1 MRAIIVA
8 NWKMYPESAA
18 AAKKLLEAT
27 KKAIEPYKALSTI
40 VAPPAVFVREL
51 SKGRG
56 RIAFASQSAR
66 AEQNGAFTG
75 DVSLTQVKDARCTY
89 ALVGHAE
96 RRARGETNE
105 DTSAQLQT
113 ALALGLSPILC
124 IGERERSA
132 DGRHFAFVKEQLR
145 AAFAAVKAPSI
156 KKLMIAYEP
165 VWAIGAAKPMTP
177 RDMHEMSIF
186 VRKTMVELLG
196 PAAMEVRILYGGA
209 IDATTARPMLEDG
222 DVHGLLVGRASV
234 DAAAFKGLIT
244 AIGS

>member
-8 NWKMYPESAA
+8 NWKMNPESFV
-18 AAKKLLEAT
+18 AAKRLLEAT
-27 KKAIEPYKALSTI
+27 KKATEPYRALSVI

-56 RIAFASQSAR
+56 RISFAAQSAR
-66 AEQNGAFTG
+66 PEPVGSCTG
-75 DVSLTQVKDARCTY
+75 DMSLAQMKDARCSY

-96 RRARGETNE
+96 RRARGESNE
-105 DTSAQLQT
+105 DTSAQLQA
-113 ALALGLSPILC
+113 ALTLGLSPILC

-132 DGRHFAFVKEQLR
+132 DGRHFAYVKEQLR
-145 AAFAAVKAPSI
+145 AAFAGVKAPSI

-186 VRKTMVELLG
+186 VRKTLVELLG
-196 PAAMEVRILYGGA
+196 ATAMDTRILYGGA

-234 DAAAFKGLIT
+234 DATAFKGLIT